1 MPVVTSTVVST
12 QPSSGTWTTSLFD
25 CCSDMS
31 TCCCGMWFFPCMQCQ
46 TVSQFGWC
54 FLLPVL
60 DPCTCQAISC
70 FFRQSMRDRYNI
82 QGSCCDDCCV
92 LCFCYSCAWCQ
103 MAREVKN
110 RGYGRAVGTNV
121 VTQTTVVL

>member
-1 MPVVTSTVVST
+1 MMVHPEKRKALLLSPVPVMPVVTSTVVST
-12 QPSSGTWTTSLFD
+12 QPSSGTWTTALFD

-82 QGSCCDDCCV
+82 Q
-92 LCFCYSCAWCQ
+92 